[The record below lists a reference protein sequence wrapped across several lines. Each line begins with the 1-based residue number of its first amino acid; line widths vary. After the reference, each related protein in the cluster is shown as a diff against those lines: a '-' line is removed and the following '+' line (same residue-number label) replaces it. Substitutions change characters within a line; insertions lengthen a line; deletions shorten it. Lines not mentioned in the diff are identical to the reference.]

1 MEDRVDLFE
10 LTVVAPAGFASHW
23 QPIMQKR
30 ECLSGY
36 KPHI

>member
-36 KPHI
+36 KPHT